1 MKVTF
6 ERMLGKFPEEMQ
18 YSGVSEILYPN
29 SRKNDTH
36 GLFWQIKFW
45 SENEKLLSADWSIRE
60 VKSEEFS
67 ICSIRLEE

>member
-6 ERMLGKFPEEMQ
+6 ERMLGKCPEELQ

-29 SRKNDTH
+29 SKKNNTH
-36 GLFWQIKFW
+36 GLFWQIRFW
-45 SENEKLLSADWSIRE
+45 DAEEKLLSADWSISD

-67 ICSIRLEE
+67 VCSFKLEE